1 MVFLARYGASTGAL
15 LRGGD
20 AGLPPETL
28 AMSWRRVAVIYVVLA
43 VLASYL
49 IIFERTEGPSEQVDP
64 GSAASSLLGVD
75 ASSVT
80 SVTFR
85 KEGKIVRAIREDG
98 RWRAVEPPGSQVSPD
113 LFEATIATLTAGQ
126 ASERLSREPENAL
139 AAYGLDAPSATLEVV
154 TSDAPGRPITV
165 LIGARNTTR
174 TAVYARRSDQTSVFL
189 VGMNLS
195 YYIDLI
201 FDAVQT

>member
-1 MVFLARYGASTGAL
+1 
-15 LRGGD
+15 
-20 AGLPPETL
+20 
-28 AMSWRRVAVIYVVLA
+28 MSWRRVAVIYVVLA
-43 VLASYL
+43 LLAGYA
-49 IIFERTEGPSEQVDP
+49 IVFERTEPPREQVDP
-64 GSAASSLLGVD
+64 GSATSSLLGID
-75 ASSVT
+75 ASSVA

-85 KEGKIVRAIREDG
+85 REGKVVRATREDQ
-98 RWRAVEPPGSQVSPD
+98 RWHAVEPPGAQVSSD
-113 LFEATIATLTAGQ
+113 LLEATIATLTAGQ
-126 ASERLSREPENAL
+126 ASERLSSEPENAL

-165 LIGARNTTR
+165 LIGARNPTR

-201 FDAVQT
+201 FDAAQT